1 VVLPKVA
8 GNCFVKNVNVIIKEG
23 SRIENLVKVVDNFY
37 FLFLD
42 EIYTPNLNEFL
53 KFSER
58 EIFERPNHL
67 HFGISGVIIPAS
79 GLSDLNFK
87 SRRIKN
93 KYYPKQKSLIF
104 HYIDILNNRD
114 CFSDLKLNQ
123 KKKKAFTESLS
134 SFVKGSDFKYS
145 CVFVDKHE
153 LVKKYGVFD
162 KTGRLVKVKRIGS
175 NLFPKSQI
183 IDYNLYL
190 LCLKKI
196 LEYFFTFITNRNLE
210 ARGIVVAEARGERE
224 DAELREAFHKIHC
237 YGISK
242 IVSTELRKIILDLFI
257 VPKSQNYIGT
267 QLADLVLYSTYDS
280 AVSAHNIRNDHFI
293 SYEKILKKKLV
304 NKTINIIP

>member
-1 VVLPKVA
+1 M
-8 GNCFVKNVNVIIKEG
+8 
-23 SRIENLVKVVDNFY
+23 VDNFY

-42 EIYTPNLNEFL
+42 EIYSPNLNEFL
-53 KFSER
+53 KFSKK

-93 KYYPKQKSLIF
+93 KYYPQQKTLIF
-104 HYIDILNNRD
+104 HYVDILNNKWV
-114 CFSDLKLNQ
+114 FSDLKLNT

-134 SFVKGSDFKYS
+134 SFVKNSDFKYS
-145 CVFVDKHE
+145 GVFIDKHE
-153 LVKKYGVFD
+153 LVKKYGIFD
-162 KTGRLVKVKRIGS
+162 KTGRLVKIKKIGS
-175 NLFPKSQI
+175 NLFPKSPI
-183 IDYNLYL
+183 LDYNLYL

-196 LEYFFTFITNRNLE
+196 LEHFFTFITNRKIK

-224 DAELREAFHKIHC
+224 DTELREAFHKIHC

-242 IVSTELRKIILDLFI
+242 IVPTELRKIILDLFI

-267 QLADLVLYSTYDS
+267 QLADLVIYPTYDG
-280 AVSAHNIRNDHFI
+280 AVPAHNTRDDHFI

-304 NKTINIIP
+304 NKAVNIIP